1 MKRKYTVYRWISLS
15 FSVFTLLLFNSSM
28 SPDKSSYEEFT
39 VVIDAGHGGH
49 DPGTTGARNYEKNIA
64 LQVALSL
71 RDRLTVN
78 APNVNVVMTRETDV
92 FVPLHERGR
101 IAKESNGD
109 FFVSIH
115 CNAFPLKERK
125 GTETYVLGINKGE
138 KYYERIIA
146 ENESILF
153 EKGYREMYGGFDPS
167 SPEGFIYF
175 RLLKNAFRN
184 ESSRLAR
191 MMEENYQ
198 SVLGRDSYGVK
209 QAPFI
214 VLYQSGM
221 PAILTEIGFL
231 SNETDEKLLESAWG
245 QDLIAESIF
254 NSITSYIEEYRQIQ
268 GQLGEG

>member
-1 MKRKYTVYRWISLS
+1 MKCKYIVSRWISFSLS
-15 FSVFTLLLFNSSM
+15 LITLLLFNSSIA
-28 SPDKSSYEEFT
+28 PEAAYEEFT
-39 VVIDAGHGGH
+39 VIIDPGHGGN
-49 DPGTTGARNYEKNIA
+49 DPGTMGQNNYEKDIA

-71 RDRLTVN
+71 RDRLLLK

-92 FVPLHERGR
+92 FIPLHERGR
-101 IAKESNGD
+101 IAKSNGGD

-115 CNAFPLKERK
+115 CNAFPLKERS
-125 GTETYVLGINKGE
+125 GSETFVLGINKGQ

-153 EKGYREMYGGFDPS
+153 EKGYKEMYGGFDPS
-167 SPEGFIYF
+167 SPEGFITF

-191 MMEENYQ
+191 MIEENYLTT
-198 SVLGRDSYGVK
+198 LGRESFGVK

-214 VLYQSGM
+214 VLYESGM

-231 SNETDEKLLESAWG
+231 SNESDEKLLESAWG

-254 NSITSYIEEYRQIQ
+254 NSVTSYIKEVRMTKGEI
-268 GQLGEG
+268 GEGR